1 MSNETPQVEEPG
13 KAIHVPAAKPV
24 SRAVQFRMQAM
35 QIANTMMSDWLGTD
49 RAKEAAGRLS
59 VALSAARASSK
70 NPADFDSCTPE
81 SVGRVIALCSLT
93 NIMPGTGAGALAY
106 VIPRKV
112 GNVQQLNYQLSHRG
126 INALANR
133 AGMHMIAIPVGY
145 GDEIRVD
152 PDGSCV
158 IVSQDFDNPPTS
170 IEDLRGVVLVVKSL
184 TTGQVIHSGFV
195 ARKLILDRRE
205 TSDGWKYAEKPGKEY
220 AKETDPWH
228 RWPVEQAQKT
238 AMHYAVG
245 RGWCVIDDTESSLA
259 IAADVKSD
267 VVDGKFERRGVALL
281 KNDLPEIVEEHDG

>member
-1 MSNETPQVEEPG
+1 MSNEAPQVEETG
-13 KAIHVPAAKPV
+13 KAIQVPPPKTV
-24 SRAVQFRMQAM
+24 NRAVQFRMQAM
-35 QIANTMMSDWLGTD
+35 QIANSMMSDWLGTD

-59 VALSAARASSK
+59 VALSTARASSK
-70 NPADFDSCTPE
+70 NPSDFDSCTPE

-145 GDEIRVD
+145 DDEIRVD

-158 IVSQDFDNPPTS
+158 ILSQDFDNPPTS
-170 IEDLRGVVLVVKSL
+170 IEDLRGVVLVVKNL

-195 ARKLILDRRE
+195 AKKLILERRE
-205 TSDGWKYAEKPGKEY
+205 TSDGWKYAERPGKEY

-245 RGWCVIDDTESSLA
+245 RGWCVIDDTEANLA
-259 IAADVKSD
+259 ISADVKSD
-267 VVDGKFERRGVALL
+267 VVEGKFERRGVALL
-281 KNDLPEIVEEHDG
+281 KNDLPEVVEEHDG

>member
-1 MSNETPQVEEPG
+1 MSNEIPQVEETG
-13 KAIHVPAAKPV
+13 KAIQVPTPKTV
-24 SRAVQFRMQAM
+24 NRAVQFRMQAM
-35 QIANTMMSDWLGTD
+35 QIANSMMSDWLGTD

-59 VALSAARASSK
+59 VALSTARASSK

-158 IVSQDFDNPPTS
+158 ILSQDFDNPPTS
-170 IEDLRGVVLVVKSL
+170 IEDLRGVVLVVKNL

-195 ARKLILDRRE
+195 AKKLILERRE
-205 TSDGWKYAEKPGKEY
+205 TSDGWKYAERPGKEY

-245 RGWCVIDDTESSLA
+245 RGWCVIDDTEANLA
-259 IAADVKSD
+259 ISADVKSD
-267 VVDGKFERRGVALL
+267 VVEGKFERRGVALL
-281 KNDLPEIVEEHDG
+281 KNDLPEVVEEHDG

>member
-1 MSNETPQVEEPG
+1 MSNETPQAEETG
-13 KAIHVPAAKPV
+13 KAIHVPASKPV

-133 AGMHMIAIPVGY
+133 AGMHMIAIPIGFD
-145 GDEIRVD
+145 DEIRVD

-195 ARKLILDRRE
+195 AKKLILDRRD

-267 VVDGKFERRGVALL
+267 VVDAKFERRGVALL
-281 KNDLPEIVEEHDG
+281 KNDLPEIVEESDG

>member
-13 KAIHVPAAKPV
+13 KAIQVPAAKPV

-267 VVDGKFERRGVALL
+267 VIEDKFERRGVALL

>member
-1 MSNETPQVEEPG
+1 MSSETPQVEEPG
-13 KAIHVPAAKPV
+13 KAIQAPPPRKV
-24 SRAVQFRMQAM
+24 SSAVQFRMQAM

-133 AGMHMIAIPVGY
+133 AGMHMIAIPVGFD
-145 GDEIRVD
+145 DEIRVD

-238 AMHYAVG
+238 ATHYAVG

-267 VVDGKFERRGVALL
+267 VVEGKFERRGVALL

>member
-1 MSNETPQVEEPG
+1 
-13 KAIHVPAAKPV
+13 
-24 SRAVQFRMQAM
+24 MQAM

-133 AGMHMIAIPVGY
+133 AGMHMIAIPVGFD
-145 GDEIRVD
+145 DEIRVD

-158 IVSQDFDNPPTS
+158 IASQDFDNPPTS
-170 IEDLRGVVLVVKSL
+170 IEDLRGVVLVVKNL
-184 TTGQVIHSGFV
+184 TTCQLIHSGFV
-195 ARKLILDRRE
+195 AKKLILERRE
-205 TSDGWKYAEKPGKEY
+205 TSDGWKYAERPGKEY

-245 RGWCVIDDTESSLA
+245 RGWCVIDDTEASLA
-259 IAADVKSD
+259 ISADVKSD
-267 VVDGKFERRGVALL
+267 VVDAKFERRGVALL